1 MNLLSYE
8 AFKKF
13 DASVALSIL
22 ESTVSRN
29 SPSPAPRLLT
39 NTELSSLLTPFDI
52 KRLESYADS
61 MLDYHVVLDLVPT
74 IASLF
79 FDKKLE
85 TGLPPAQ
92 QAILL
97 ALGLQR
103 KNVEALET
111 ELGITSTQTLALFGK
126 LLRKMTKSLEDIQ
139 KASIA
144 SELPAEP
151 TLAGRS
157 ANGPNKFVA
166 LQQTI
171 EQDLADSAVQ
181 LNGEDDDATKKEQR
195 KLLDTL
201 NMEEFAIGQEGDW
214 TEAEK
219 QVERLA
225 SGKGSARLSSTVSV
239 KVDKLVDDD
248 KAKVVKGKDAGAKDA
263 KKKRRESGG
272 EKGGKKKMRRE

>member
-22 ESTVSRN
+22 ESTVPRN
-29 SPSPAPRLLT
+29 SPSPAPKLLT

-79 FDKKLE
+79 FGKKLA

-157 ANGPNKFVA
+157 VNGNKFVA

-195 KLLDTL
+195 ELLDTL
-201 NMEEFAIGQEGDW
+201 NMEEFAIGQGGDW

-225 SGKGSARLSSTVSV
+225 SGKGGAKLSSTVSV

-248 KAKVVKGKDAGAKDA
+248 KAKMVKGKDAGAKDA

>member
-22 ESTVSRN
+22 ESTVPRN
-29 SPSPAPRLLT
+29 SPSPAPKLLT
-39 NTELSSLLTPFDI
+39 NAELSSLLTPFDI

-79 FDKKLE
+79 FGKKLA

-157 ANGPNKFVA
+157 ANGNKFVA

-195 KLLDTL
+195 ELLDTL
-201 NMEEFAIGQEGDW
+201 NMEEFAIGQGGDW

-225 SGKGSARLSSTVSV
+225 SGNGGARLSSTVSV
-239 KVDKLVDDD
+239 KVDKHVDDD
-248 KAKVVKGKDAGAKDA
+248 KAKMVKGKDAGAKDA

>member
-22 ESTVSRN
+22 ESTVPRN
-29 SPSPAPRLLT
+29 SPSPAPKLLT

-79 FDKKLE
+79 FGKKLA

-157 ANGPNKFVA
+157 ANGNKFVA

-195 KLLDTL
+195 ELLDTL
-201 NMEEFAIGQEGDW
+201 NMEEFAIGQGGDW

-225 SGKGSARLSSTVSV
+225 SGKGGARLSSTVSV

-248 KAKVVKGKDAGAKDA
+248 KAKMVKGKDAGAKDA

>member
-79 FDKKLE
+79 FGKKLE

-263 KKKRRESGG
+263 KKRRESGG

>member
-22 ESTVSRN
+22 ESTVPRN
-29 SPSPAPRLLT
+29 SPSPAPKLLT

-79 FDKKLE
+79 FGKKLA

-157 ANGPNKFVA
+157 VNGNKFVA

-195 KLLDTL
+195 ELLDTL
-201 NMEEFAIGQEGDW
+201 NMEEFAIGQGGDW

-225 SGKGSARLSSTVSV
+225 SGKGGARLSSTVSV

-248 KAKVVKGKDAGAKDA
+248 KAKMVKGKDAGAKDA

>member
-22 ESTVSRN
+22 ESTVPRN
-29 SPSPAPRLLT
+29 SPSPAPKLLT

-79 FDKKLE
+79 FGKKLA

-157 ANGPNKFVA
+157 VNGNKFVA

-195 KLLDTL
+195 ELLDTL
-201 NMEEFAIGQEGDW
+201 NMEEFAIGQGGDW
-214 TEAEK
+214 AEAEK

-225 SGKGSARLSSTVSV
+225 SGKGGARLSSTVSV

-248 KAKVVKGKDAGAKDA
+248 KAKMVKGKDAGAKDA

>member
-22 ESTVSRN
+22 ESTVPRN
-29 SPSPAPRLLT
+29 SPSPAPKLLT

-79 FDKKLE
+79 FGKKLA

-157 ANGPNKFVA
+157 VNGNKFVA

-195 KLLDTL
+195 ELLDTL
-201 NMEEFAIGQEGDW
+201 NMEEFAIGQVGDW

-225 SGKGSARLSSTVSV
+225 SGKGGARLSSTVSV

-248 KAKVVKGKDAGAKDA
+248 KAKMVKGKDAGAKDA

>member
-13 DASVALSIL
+13 DASIALSIL
-22 ESTVSRN
+22 ESTVPRN
-29 SPSPAPRLLT
+29 SPSPAPKLLT

-79 FDKKLE
+79 FGKRLE
-85 TGLPPAQ
+85 TSLPPAQ

-103 KNVEALET
+103 KNVEALEN

-126 LLRKMTKSLEDIQ
+126 VLRKMTKSLEDIR

-157 ANGPNKFVA
+157 ANGSNKFVA

-181 LNGEDDDATKKEQR
+181 LNGEDDDASKKEQR
-195 KLLDTL
+195 ELLNTL
-201 NMEEFAIGQEGDW
+201 NMEEFAIDQGGDW

-225 SGKGSARLSSTVSV
+225 SGKGGTRLSSTVSV
-239 KVDKLVDDD
+239 KVDKLDDD
-248 KAKVVKGKDAGAKDA
+248 KAKAEKGKDAGAKDA

-272 EKGGKKKMRRE
+272 EKGGKKKVRRE

>member
-79 FDKKLE
+79 FGKKLE

>member
-22 ESTVSRN
+22 ESTVPRN
-29 SPSPAPRLLT
+29 SPSPAPKLLT

-79 FDKKLE
+79 FGKKLA

-157 ANGPNKFVA
+157 VNGNKFVA

-181 LNGEDDDATKKEQR
+181 LNGEDNDATKKEQR
-195 KLLDTL
+195 ELLDTL
-201 NMEEFAIGQEGDW
+201 NMEEFAIGQGGDW

-225 SGKGSARLSSTVSV
+225 SGKGGARLSSTVSV

-248 KAKVVKGKDAGAKDA
+248 KAKMVKGKDAGAKDA